1 MMDTKS
7 LQSLYTAN
15 DAMGYTTELIEKR
28 KAESALVLR
37 SGIPTMDRFVQPWL
51 PGEQIII
58 LAQTSHGKTAM
69 LQAMARNIVKQ
80 IEQREDSKQVV
91 VYASWETL
99 VEELA
104 VYDLAQSTGL
114 SGTSLWYGTYDALD
128 GSAIREA
135 GMKLATRPLW
145 YIGHSLKRRRGGQG
159 MTIKALSETFRAMEL
174 EYGVTPAVIFIDYM
188 QLITPMDGRQDRR
201 LQVMAN
207 VDALRDLGRD
217 TGAPVVIACQ
227 AGRHVSERQDKL
239 PEVGD
244 GQECVA
250 GDTLI
255 MDAAT
260 GLVLSVAEWHDRG
273 IAPTVH
279 SKKGWRLRPA
289 PAQWLKQSGVRP
301 LLRITT
307 RGGRTIRVT
316 DNHPFFR
323 EYEYVCAGDLRVGD
337 WVAVAR
343 TLALAPISGG
353 ISEDRAEFLGLML
366 GDGSYTTGASPSYM
380 CGRDVALGEYIG
392 SIATREWGV
401 RADLKEHSKYKG
413 NYQIYFAGPV
423 NVGPGKNDLINWLRE
438 IGVHGQLHD
447 NATVPEVVQTAS
459 LRCVRAFLRGYAT
472 ADGSF
477 PKPRRWQSDVR
488 VYFSSVSRLMLE
500 QVRHLLLRCG
510 FSSSLRAVG
519 RKNATAQVIYNLCIT
534 GRDNVARYMDQIGF
548 SPSAKAERIQGIYEQ
563 ARATWTDTL
572 RDPDMWPPSVCLR
585 AIEGTNQYGKDTGHG
600 KRVVLNMVKGR
611 AISSVRLAHVG
622 REIGDAEMV
631 AMGEGDIAWD
641 RIKSIGADGP
651 EMTYDISVPDGH
663 SFVASGFVTHN
674 TSRIEQ
680 DADKVLSMFYPIKT
694 EQDGSVLPVYNI
706 TVTPN
711 LMMVRVCKQR
721 RAVSGDVFPL
731 HFDPTRNTFTTW
743 RDEDTSPV
751 PVAEEEELPW

>member
-128 GSAIREA
+128 GSAIRDA

-145 YIGHSLKRRRGGQG
+145 YIGHSLKRRRGGSG
-159 MTIKALSETFRAMEL
+159 MTIKALSETFRVMEL
-174 EYGVTPAVIFIDYM
+174 EYGVTPAAIFIDYM
-188 QLITPMDGRQDRR
+188 QLITPADGRQDRR

-227 AGRHVSERQDKL
+227 AGRHVSDRQDKL

-244 GQECVA
+244 GQE
-250 GDTLI
+250 
-255 MDAAT
+255 
-260 GLVLSVAEWHDRG
+260 
-273 IAPTVH
+273 
-279 SKKGWRLRPA
+279 
-289 PAQWLKQSGVRP
+289 
-301 LLRITT
+301 
-307 RGGRTIRVT
+307 
-316 DNHPFFR
+316 
-323 EYEYVCAGDLRVGD
+323 
-337 WVAVAR
+337 
-343 TLALAPISGG
+343 
-353 ISEDRAEFLGLML
+353 
-366 GDGSYTTGASPSYM
+366 
-380 CGRDVALGEYIG
+380 
-392 SIATREWGV
+392 
-401 RADLKEHSKYKG
+401 
-413 NYQIYFAGPV
+413 
-423 NVGPGKNDLINWLRE
+423 
-438 IGVHGQLHD
+438 
-447 NATVPEVVQTAS
+447 
-459 LRCVRAFLRGYAT
+459 
-472 ADGSF
+472 
-477 PKPRRWQSDVR
+477 
-488 VYFSSVSRLMLE
+488 
-500 QVRHLLLRCG
+500 
-510 FSSSLRAVG
+510 
-519 RKNATAQVIYNLCIT
+519 
-534 GRDNVARYMDQIGF
+534 
-548 SPSAKAERIQGIYEQ
+548 
-563 ARATWTDTL
+563 
-572 RDPDMWPPSVCLR
+572 
-585 AIEGTNQYGKDTGHG
+585 
-600 KRVVLNMVKGR
+600 
-611 AISSVRLAHVG
+611 
-622 REIGDAEMV
+622 
-631 AMGEGDIAWD
+631 
-641 RIKSIGADGP
+641 
-651 EMTYDISVPDGH
+651 
-663 SFVASGFVTHN
+663 

-706 TVTPN
+706 RVTPN

-731 HFDPTRNTFTTW
+731 HFDPMRNTFTTW
-743 RDEDTSPV
+743 RDEDTSPA
-751 PVAEEEELPW
+751 PVVTEEEMPW